1 MKMFPTMWCLK
12 MVACTKRS
20 CDLRVSLFDLVIF
33 ASENGPKVVEA
44 AWAFWADI
52 LLVPARRLHDAAVQA
67 AGWQQKLQSKNLLE
81 MVQVFLNRSTS
92 FCEALSNRLGEISF
106 VMLQLNHM
114 PHNHCRQAAEPCLCN
129 VVFFQLALETER
141 RSAWL

>member
-1 MKMFPTMWCLK
+1 MSP
-12 MVACTKRS
+12 
-20 CDLRVSLFDLVIF
+20 FDLVIF

-44 AWAFWADI
+44 AWAFMMQQCKLRDG
-52 LLVPARRLHDAAVQA
+52 PK
-67 AGWQQKLQSKNLLE
+67 QKLLETKNLLE
-81 MVQVFLNRSTS
+81 MVQVFLNRSAS
-92 FCEALSNRLGEISF
+92 FYEALSNRLGEIPF

-114 PHNHCRQAAEPCLCN
+114 PHNHCRQTAEPCLCN